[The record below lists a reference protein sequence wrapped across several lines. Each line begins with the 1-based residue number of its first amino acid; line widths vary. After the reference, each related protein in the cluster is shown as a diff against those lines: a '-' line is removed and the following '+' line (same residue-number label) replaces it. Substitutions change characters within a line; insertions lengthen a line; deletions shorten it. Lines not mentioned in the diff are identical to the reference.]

1 MRPFIFL
8 LNILLPGMGLLFNTN
23 KKLNPT
29 RLLVI
34 VSMHWLLLVSAVLV
48 ISWSGLIFH
57 DKGFYYLLL
66 AYAFVSLLSCLHLS
80 LLLKKL
86 NYNHCLPKPKP
97 KLGIKVAVQIVFPL
111 VYTVSLAL
119 ILINKAVLL
128 GWQVYQI
135 PSVSMFPT
143 LKRGNIIL
151 ADTRT
156 STLNNLTHQDIII
169 FTRPVKYIGIN
180 PRQISSIAPP
190 KPIFYIK
197 RLIASN
203 GDFVKVSN
211 HQLIVNNQVI
221 KRGLT
226 EKSRDEQQIKSNAIF
241 VVGDNINQ
249 SSDSRSWGQLP
260 TNNVVA
266 KFSRV
271 VY

>member
-1 MRPFIFL
+1 MRLFIFL
-8 LNILLPGMGLLFNTN
+8 LNILLPGMGLLFNAN
-23 KKLNPT
+23 KKVNPP

-34 VSMHWLLLVSAVLV
+34 ASMHWLLLISVLLGV
-48 ISWSGLIFH
+48 SWSGLIFH
-57 DKGFYYLLL
+57 EKGFYYLLL
-66 AYAFVSLLSCLHLS
+66 AYAFVSFLSGLHLS

-86 NYNHCLPKPKP
+86 NYNHCLPKP

-203 GDFVKVSN
+203 GRILGTS
-211 HQLIVNNQVI
+211 
-221 KRGLT
+221 
-226 EKSRDEQQIKSNAIF
+226 
-241 VVGDNINQ
+241 
-249 SSDSRSWGQLP
+249 
-260 TNNVVA
+260 TN
-266 KFSRV
+266 F
-271 VY
+271 